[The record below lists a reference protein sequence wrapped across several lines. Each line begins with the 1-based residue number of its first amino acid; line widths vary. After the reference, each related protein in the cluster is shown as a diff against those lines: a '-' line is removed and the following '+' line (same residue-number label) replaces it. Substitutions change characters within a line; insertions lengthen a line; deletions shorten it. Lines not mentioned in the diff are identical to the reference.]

1 MGAQGGTGGGHL
13 PPPPACMLKKALIY
27 NIAIYIYIYIYIYNL
42 TNFLSAFSGKYSLI
56 SLFLYIESYIVI

>member
-1 MGAQGGTGGGHL
+1 MIHLKLFTG
-13 PPPPACMLKKALIY
+13 IQ
-27 NIAIYIYIYIYIYNL
+27 YIKFTAVGERAVHITITNIYIYIYNL